1 MATEAMSLMRWL
13 GFYTTD
19 RQEQC
24 VSVVLRLLKLAFPAA
39 LSDRQGWKDVVMTLE
54 LFYETSLTFEIQKL
68 NESSPETLR
77 NVLELV
83 LAAVVQCEAKETFVK
98 DILSMDDAVQTD
110 LMTIIERVMRQ
121 GARGEK
127 REEKKEEK
135 EIHEALGRHSP
146 LYLTRYAALEQQ
158 ERENKVLK
166 EENIQLAEE
175 LTQTMK
181 KYHEMKAEKEEMVIN
196 VQQWKEQMEAD
207 GLRRE
212 RSLHAEYDG
221 RIQTLQLQL
230 GAIKTEL
237 DDKTVLA
244 SKVPALRDEVDLLR
258 PVASKLVKMEAAVV
272 KYKAKIDELAG
283 AKDNLRRLEGTNA
296 DLIETNL
303 ALESQLAKAAS
314 WQRKLMEAKETNTIM
329 EFRVSELKTQ
339 LARERQELVLAR
351 ADITSLQSTLQE
363 AKALNA
369 QLQQSADHLL
379 SVDVTKDSSS
389 SAPTVASGISEL
401 NPELMQK
408 LIRLEYEN
416 VALKNQVDSETGARI
431 EGLLDEVDDMT
442 RVKKYFEQK
451 YFDSQY
457 VLQST
462 TSEFKSTKAELD
474 LTIARLQANA
484 GQLREWH
491 WCLQEDV
498 AAQAVEKQTAV
509 AERDCL
515 AARLY
520 DGIERQHYLTRVL
533 SSREHELSEIRNV
546 NEALACQNERL
557 IEQCERLSQ
566 RKEALEA
573 SLAKQNEC
581 VAMQAEDAK
590 AKEFRLWQQNTHEQ
604 TQICLQNK
612 KQVADII
619 SSMTLLVDA
628 KSAEIVQLT
637 SKLQKVRLEHDID
650 RQKLEAAHISTAKE
664 LKLYQQQ
671 YSVSNADWNTKEEKL
686 KSRITELERLCS
698 QCTKQELALKS
709 IIKSQLQSNG
719 QLVAQNKVMKADAV
733 KSRETIAIFENTTTR
748 LESKVALLE
757 RQRSHFFAQEERKRD
772 TVDRIS
778 SYSCQLSTQV
788 TLVVAELEKVLEENK
803 KLHTKQ
809 SRCHCC
815 RESPRGTPDSDQKAK
830 KNYMN
835 RIQQMEHDQQQVEHK
850 RRGLLLVNA
859 KLILEQKQLHVKNAS
874 LSNEIRGLKE
884 SVNHWRLCDERR
896 KKKEGHANLA
906 LENNVMK
913 LPSPCAKRS
922 RGLPTDTA
930 EQRAKL
936 EHEQKTTELPRKS
949 QNSSHDSSVARLS
962 SSRMHEGSVS
972 FDHEKRIAKR
982 KRKQEKD
989 GTVGETTRIEAG
1001 LIANCNSTDAEA
1013 STSGSTSTLRSHF
1026 IARSLAPDKLKQ
1038 DTEKPS
1044 ECNQQ

>member
-39 LSDRQGWKDVVMTLE
+39 LSDRQGWEDVVMTLE

-68 NESSPETLR
+68 DESSPETLR

-98 DILSMDDAVQTD
+98 DILSMDDAVQTG

-127 REEKKEEK
+127 DEEKKEEK
-135 EIHEALGRHSP
+135 EIHKALGRHSP
-146 LYLTRYAALEQQ
+146 LYLTSYAALEQQ
-158 ERENKVLK
+158 ERKNKVLK

-181 KYHEMKAEKEEMVIN
+181 KYHEMKIEKEEMVIN

-212 RSLHAEYDG
+212 RSLHAEYEG

-230 GAIKTEL
+230 DAIKTEL

-283 AKDNLRRLEGTNA
+283 AKDNLRRLEGTNV

-314 WQRKLMEAKETNTIM
+314 WQRKLKEAKETNTIM

-339 LARERQELVLAR
+339 LVRERQELVLAR

-379 SVDVTKDSSS
+379 SVDVTGNDNSS

-431 EGLLDEVDDMT
+431 DGLLNEVDDMT

-498 AAQAVEKQTAV
+498 AAQALAKQTAV

-515 AARLY
+515 VY

-573 SLAKQNEC
+573 SLARQNEC

-590 AKEFRLWQQNTHEQ
+590 AKELRLWQQNTREL
-604 TQICLQNK
+604 TQICVQNK

-637 SKLQKVRLEHDID
+637 SKLQKVKLEHDID
-650 RQKLEAAHISTAKE
+650 RQKLEAAHISTAKG

-671 YSVSNADWNTKEEKL
+671 YSISNADWNTKEEKL
-686 KSRITELERLCS
+686 KSRIEELERLCS

-830 KNYMN
+830 KNYRN

-850 RRGLLLVNA
+850 RRELLLVNA

-874 LSNEIRGLKE
+874 LSNEIRELKE

-896 KKKEGHANLA
+896 KKKEGHASLA
-906 LENNVMK
+906 LENNVIK
-913 LPSPCAKRS
+913 LPLPCTKRS
-922 RGLPTDTA
+922 TRGLPTDTA
-930 EQRAKL
+930 EQRAKP

-949 QNSSHDSSVARLS
+949 QNSSHDSSVAGLS
-962 SSRMHEGSVS
+962 SSLTNEGSV
-972 FDHEKRIAKR
+972 FPDHEKRIGKR
-982 KRKQEKD
+982 KREQERD

-1001 LIANCNSTDAEA
+1001 SIANCNSTDAEA
-1013 STSGSTSTLRSHF
+1013 PTSGSTSTLRSHF